1 MSQQGARSAVI
12 GIARRRAATTP
23 TTDLGPLVTQ
33 PGNDVSGYSLLD
45 GHAFRNAMN
54 VLIARERS
62 NFTILVIRPEQLGST
77 LALGETIL
85 RQLRGP
91 SGDLVGYLDAAVA
104 VALRRTDH
112 VGAVAFADRVRDDW
126 RRAGNGELLVDI
138 AEHPFAE
145 QRVIEL
151 LTADWSAAAWIPAIV
166 DGAEEPKDQRRRGD
180 VRAARAGTADR
191 Q

>member
-1 MSQQGARSAVI
+1 MSQQWARSGVI
-12 GIARRRAATTP
+12 GVARRRVSSAPATDP
-23 TTDLGPLVTQ
+23 GPLVKQ
-33 PGNDVSGYSLLD
+33 PGNEVSGYTLLD

-62 NFTILVIRPEQLGST
+62 TFTILVIRPEQLGST

-85 RQLRGP
+85 RQLRGA
-91 SGDLVGYLDAAVA
+91 SGDLVGYLEAAVA
-104 VALRRTDH
+104 VALRCTDH
-112 VGAVAFADRVRDDW
+112 VGAVAFADRVRDEW
-126 RRAGNGELLVDI
+126 RRTGHGELRIDI

-151 LTADWSAAAWIPAIV
+151 LTADWSAATWIPVIIDDA
-166 DGAEEPKDQRRRGD
+166 DEPRDQRRRAD
-180 VRAARAGTADR
+180 VRAPRAGTADR

>member
-12 GIARRRAATTP
+12 GIARRRAASTP

-33 PGNDVSGYSLLD
+33 PGNDISGYSLLD

-151 LTADWSAAAWIPAIV
+151 LTADWSAAAWIPAII
-166 DGAEEPKDQRRRGD
+166 DGADEPKDQRRRGD

>member
-12 GIARRRAATTP
+12 GIARRRAASTP
-23 TTDLGPLVTQ
+23 TPDLGPLVTQ

-151 LTADWSAAAWIPAIV
+151 LTADWSAAAWIPAII
-166 DGAEEPKDQRRRGD
+166 DGADEPKDQRRRGD

>member
-12 GIARRRAATTP
+12 GIARRRVASTP

-151 LTADWSAAAWIPAIV
+151 LTADWSAASWNPAII
-166 DGAEEPKDQRRRGD
+166 DGADEPKDQRRRGD